1 MATDQFSCGI
11 FHMPHNPPTTQMQT
25 WRTPPQPHVLF
36 TLVSEVLTVSER
48 LADLAA
54 QVRWAVWADMILS
67 QMDMEAKADI
77 DAWRA
82 RLGAAHGRCW
92 LIIGSACGDVSVLGN
107 KGTEEARAGLNTGVF
122 LFLFF
127 LRPIG
132 RWLIALECKEAYQ
145 DPICEEVD
153 TYDQSTRLHKYM
165 AKDSLDY

>member
-1 MATDQFSCGI
+1 
-11 FHMPHNPPTTQMQT
+11 MPHNPPMTQTQT
-25 WRTPPQPHVLF
+25 WRAPPQPHVLF
-36 TLVSEVLTVSER
+36 MLVSEVLTVSEH

-54 QVRWAVWADMILS
+54 QVCWVAWADMILS
-67 QMDMEAKADI
+67 QMDMEAKVDI

-82 RLGAAHGRCW
+82 CLGAAYGWCW
-92 LIIGSACGDVSVLGN
+92 LVIGSARSDISVLGN

-153 TYDQSTRLHKYM
+153 TYDQLTGLHKYM